1 MINKKVETRSQA
13 VVTQTYI
20 SPLPPAS
27 EAEKY
32 EKLLKG
38 SVDRIFTMAEE
49 QQKKNYQRDFTLL
62 ANDELKIKKSYQ
74 VAMVAMAFAFTLC
87 GISVLQIFTTC
98 RRTLP
103 LFFLFFFLFPL
114 YVLLNRN
121 IWSYV

>member
-49 QQKKNYQRDFTLL
+49 
-62 ANDELKIKKSYQ
+62 
-74 VAMVAMAFAFTLC
+74 
-87 GISVLQIFTTC
+87 
-98 RRTLP
+98 
-103 LFFLFFFLFPL
+103 
-114 YVLLNRN
+114 
-121 IWSYV
+121 